1 MKKLAVTAMA
11 ALILVGCSSSQHIS
25 SRGNDRTSYEQLGA
39 VYKGRTF
46 MRMPLTPVG
55 MVENQSAV
63 VNQGD
68 FLTQLSIISS
78 TSPRLSA
85 KY

>member
-1 MKKLAVTAMA
+1 MIKNMKKLAVTAMA

-46 MRMPLTPVG
+46 MRMPLT
-55 MVENQSAV
+55 
-63 VNQGD
+63 
-68 FLTQLSIISS
+68 
-78 TSPRLSA
+78 RLEWW
-85 KY
+85 KTKVQ